1 MIDIVYWDVSIR
13 PLIRS
18 ILERIESLNRLQALH
33 TFADGIPDE
42 AIEIESD
49 KLIDVLK
56 MYERLGLLEFGA
68 IRPGRWS
75 QWI

>member
-1 MIDIVYWDVSIR
+1 MIDIGHCDLSIR
-13 PLIRS
+13 PLVRS
-18 ILERIESLNRLQALH
+18 ILERIEALNRLQALH

-56 MYERLGLLEFGA
+56 MYERLSLLELGS
-68 IRPGRWS
+68 IKPGRW
-75 QWI
+75 

>member
-1 MIDIVYWDVSIR
+1 MTDIVYWDVSIR

-42 AIEIESD
+42 AIEIETD
-49 KLIDVLK
+49 KLMDVLK
-56 MYERLGLLEFGA
+56 MYERLGMLELVS
-68 IRPGRWS
+68 IYQRR
-75 QWI
+75 

>member
-1 MIDIVYWDVSIR
+1 MTDIVYWDMSIR

-42 AIEIESD
+42 AIEIETD
-49 KLIDVLK
+49 KLMDVLK
-56 MYERLGLLEFGA
+56 MYERLGMLE
-68 IRPGRWS
+68 IVSIYQRR
-75 QWI
+75 